1 MICKINSTHCK
12 KRLVVRFCM
21 KIFVDDFQ
29 TSTLGLL
36 VRKNMVFDLK
46 VLSGPFWSEVIEES
60 FSIYKKCFKKNS
72 VNYLIV
78 LSEK

>member
-1 MICKINSTHCK
+1 MTCKINSTHCK

-21 KIFVDDFQ
+21 KIFVDGFQ

-46 VLSGPFWSEVIEES
+46 VLSGPF
-60 FSIYKKCFKKNS
+60 
-72 VNYLIV
+72 
-78 LSEK
+78 